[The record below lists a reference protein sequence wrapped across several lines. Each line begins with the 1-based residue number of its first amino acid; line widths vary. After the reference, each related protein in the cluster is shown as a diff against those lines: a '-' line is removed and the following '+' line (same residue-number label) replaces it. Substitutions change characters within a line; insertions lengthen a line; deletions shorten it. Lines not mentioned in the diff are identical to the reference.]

1 MTTYK
6 RGRTWTYHV
15 NVIVNGK
22 REQHKRGGFP
32 TQADALRAERAKLTE
47 LDGGVRLGAARM
59 SLRDYL
65 TTWLERYAR
74 SGSVKVTSA
83 VTAASY
89 LNVHVVPRLGEVTLR
104 DLSRLH
110 VEQLAADLVGVGLS
124 PKTVRNVIGTLHKA
138 LRDGVRLG
146 LLPYNVAS
154 DVTLPK
160 YVRPEPQPWTDLQVA
175 QFLAHADA
183 HDERL
188 AAGWWLALTCG
199 LRRGELC
206 GLRWRDVD
214 LVAGQISVR
223 VTRLQNRHGVFDSTP
238 KSRRSQRAVALPPGA
253 LDALARLRDLHDDMR
268 AQFGAWDHDLVL
280 VAFDGSPL
288 RPATLTRHW
297 HQAVKAA
304 GLPAMRLHDARHT
317 HGTHLADLGVP
328 VHAIQARLGHASAAT
343 TMQFYVHPGAA
354 ADRNAAH
361 LVGDALA
368 QLGSNLVIKR
378 HKHDVAQPTQQPANR
393 ANSTLRK
400 RGTRRDSGPGRD
412 RTYDQGIMSPLL

>member
-1 MTTYK
+1 MSTYK
-6 RGRTWTYHV
+6 RGNTWTYHV
-15 NVIVNGK
+15 NVVVNGR
-22 REQHKRGGFP
+22 REQHKRGGFA

-47 LDGGVRLGAARM
+47 LDGGMRLGAARM
-59 SLRDYL
+59 TLRDYL
-65 TTWLERYAR
+65 ATWLDRYAR
-74 SGSVKVTSA
+74 NGAVKPTSA

-89 LNVHVVPRLGEVTLR
+89 VNVHVVPRLGDVTLR

-110 VEQLAADLVGVGLS
+110 VEQLAVDLVAAGLS
-124 PKTVRNVIGTLHKA
+124 PKTVRNVVGTLHKSLGDA
-138 LRDGVRLG
+138 VRLG
-146 LLPYNVAS
+146 LLPYNCAS
-154 DVTLPK
+154 NVTLPK
-160 YVRPEPQPWTDLQVA
+160 YLRPEPQPWSALEVA
-175 QFLAHADA
+175 QFLAHADT

-188 AAGWWLALTCG
+188 AAGWWLALTAG

-214 LVAGQISVR
+214 LVAGEVAVR

-238 KSRRSQRAVALPPGA
+238 KSRKSHRVVTLTPGT

-268 AQFGAWDHDLVL
+268 ATFGAWGHDLVL

-304 GLPAMRLHDARHT
+304 GMPSMRLHDARHT

-343 TMQFYVHPGAA
+343 TMQFYVHAGAA

-361 LVGDALA
+361 LVGNALA
-368 QLGSNLVIKR
+368 QLGSNLVAELPA
-378 HKHDVAQPTQQPANR
+378 HGTQHDTAQPRNPATTPPR
-393 ANSTLRK
+393 AR
-400 RGTRRDSGPGRD
+400 RTRRASGPGRD
-412 RTYDQGIMSPLL
+412 RT